1 MKRGALLKTVA
12 AFGVVTAI
20 PFVAADELS
29 AWPVSAG
36 GQDDSEGKKSATT
49 NPLTPPASGPHSCSF
64 WSFERDRGDRFCGT
78 TGGISES

>member
-1 MKRGALLKTVA
+1 MA

-36 GQDDSEGKKSATT
+36 GQDDSEGKKSAAT
-49 NPLTPPASGPHSCSF
+49 NPLTPPASGLIPVAFGLS
-64 WSFERDRGDRFCGT
+64 ERDRGDRFCGT